1 MNREDSSELRRELI
15 AAACLLSSAGLN
27 AGTAGNVSVRCSCGP
42 RAGFLI
48 TPSGV
53 AYAALA
59 PDDLVFI
66 DATGAVVGSRQPSS
80 EWRMH
85 EAIYAARREMG
96 AIVHTHSVHATALA
110 CQQVGI
116 PAFHYM
122 VAAAGGTD
130 IRCAKYATFGTQE
143 LAERA
148 VAALEDRRACLL
160 AHHGVIACGSSLASA
175 MTLAG
180 EVEHL
185 ARTYLAARAIGEP
198 PQLPPEEMARVLE
211 RFKSYGPSVGA

>member
-130 IRCAKYATFGTQE
+130 IRCAEYATFGTQE

-148 VAALEDRRACLL
+148 VAALDGRLACLL
-160 AHHGVIACGSSLASA
+160 AHHGVIACGRSLASA
-175 MTLAG
+175 MALAG

>member
-27 AGTAGNVSVRCSCGP
+27 AGTAGNVSVRCNCGP

-130 IRCAKYATFGTQE
+130 IRCAEYATFGTQE

-148 VAALEDRRACLL
+148 VAALDGRLACLL
-160 AHHGVIACGSSLASA
+160 AHHGVIACGRSLASA
-175 MTLAG
+175 MALAG

-198 PQLPPEEMARVLE
+198 PQLPPEEMVRVLE

>member
-85 EAIYAARREMG
+85 EAIYAARREVG

-122 VAAAGGTD
+122 VAVAGGSD
-130 IRCAKYATFGTQE
+130 IRCAEYATFGTQE

-148 VAALEDRRACLL
+148 VTALDGRLACLL
-160 AHHGVIACGSSLASA
+160 AHHGVIACDRSLASA
-175 MTLAG
+175 MALAG

-198 PQLPPEEMARVLE
+198 PRLPPEEMARVLE